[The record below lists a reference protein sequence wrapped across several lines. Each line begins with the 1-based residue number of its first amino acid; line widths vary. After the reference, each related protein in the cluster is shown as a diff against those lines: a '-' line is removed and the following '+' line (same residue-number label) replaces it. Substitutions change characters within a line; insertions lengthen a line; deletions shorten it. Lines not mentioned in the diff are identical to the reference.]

1 MGFNSVKN
9 NVVGNT
15 ISSRQLLND
24 EIAELQETITLQ
36 ASNSKGTVTM
46 NEDIPMADVGLDAY
60 KLGLDSSISDEKNS
74 VDMKINS

>member
-74 VDMKINS
+74 VDMKMNS

>member
-9 NVVGNT
+9 NMVGNT
-15 ISSRQLLND
+15 INSRQLLND

-74 VDMKINS
+74 VDMKMNS

>member
-74 VDMKINS
+74 VDMKMTS